1 MLTGST
7 LPHPFLLSSSAMNP
21 LKISPQP
28 CPEQQPTLFFPP
40 SHYLCILSATASA
53 NSVQA
58 GPAWTLCCPCSWV
71 GWQRP
76 WHFLETESSKT
87 HPAKLLQS
95 GEQEGFTR
103 GLQKSENTEIY
114 SRCHFLGGQGLWNV
128 SGIIMTSLLSTHP
141 SLHDCLE
148 MEEIYAS

>member
-1 MLTGST
+1 MDPLLPMQLGGLADALT
-7 LPHPFLLSSSAMNP
+7 LLGNRD
-21 LKISPQP
+21 LKNTS
-28 CPEQQPTLFFPP
+28 
-40 SHYLCILSATASA
+40 
-53 NSVQA
+53 
-58 GPAWTLCCPCSWV
+58 
-71 GWQRP
+71 
-76 WHFLETESSKT
+76 
-87 HPAKLLQS
+87 AKLLQS
-95 GEQEGFTR
+95 AEQEGFTR